1 MPLGSRV
8 KVFSRHRYGVSQRG
22 MALEGMGV
30 STRCRTFA
38 TSALMALTVAGCGD
52 VAPTALELKEMVFST
67 PAGLDH
73 VMVLVSEGVFLMGS
87 EDGLDNE
94 APVHQ
99 VHLDAFYIDKFE
111 VTNEKYVNFA
121 MATGSDDPIHLVT
134 DAFNQPS
141 QPVVGVGWVEALD
154 YCVWAGLRLP
164 TEAEWE
170 KAARGEDGQTF
181 PWGSR
186 SPSPSLLRYL
196 DSRGPAAVGSFPDGK
211 SPFGAEDMA
220 GNVWEYVRDHYVE
233 DYYRFS
239 PDRNPV
245 AIVGD
250 GEPDHTIRGGS
261 WASTP
266 DQVRSTRR
274 GRLFLLEGDLPD
286 SQVGFRCA
294 RD

>member
-1 MPLGSRV
+1 
-8 KVFSRHRYGVSQRG
+8 
-22 MALEGMGV
+22 V
-30 STRCRTFA
+30 STRCSTFA
-38 TSALMALTVAGCGD
+38 IFTLLASTVCGCGD
-52 VAPTALELKEMVFST
+52 VPMTAPETVEMVFST

-73 VMVLVSEGVFLMGS
+73 TMVLVSEGVFLMGA
-87 EDGLDNE
+87 EDGLDDE
-94 APVHQ
+94 GPVHQ
-99 VHLDAFYIDKFE
+99 IHLDAFYIDKFE
-111 VTNEKYVNFA
+111 VTNQKYVLFVE
-121 MATGSDDPIHLVT
+121 ATGSHDPVHLVT

-141 QPVVGVGWVEALD
+141 QPVVGVGWAEASD

-181 PWGSR
+181 PWGSGP
-186 SPSPSLLRYL
+186 PSPSLLRYL
-196 DSRGPAAVGSFPDGK
+196 NTEGPVAVGSFPSGQ

-233 DYYRFS
+233 GYYRIS

-266 DQVRSTRR
+266 DEVRSTRR
-274 GRLFLLEGDLPD
+274 GRLFLLGGDLPD

-294 RD
+294 RS